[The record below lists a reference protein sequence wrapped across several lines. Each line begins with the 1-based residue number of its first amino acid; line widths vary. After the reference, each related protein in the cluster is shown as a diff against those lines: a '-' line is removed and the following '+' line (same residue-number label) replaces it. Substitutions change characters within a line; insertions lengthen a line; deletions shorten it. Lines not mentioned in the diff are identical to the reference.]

1 METFSHKLPLQ
12 LRFNDVDI
20 MGHVNNAV
28 IMEFFDYGKM
38 KYFDD
43 ADVYVEKEPLTL
55 VIVHYEVDFLGQ
67 ILRGDHPEVW
77 TKVVRFG
84 NKSLE
89 VLQYIVC
96 DGEVKSICKTIMSGY
111 NREKQISEIIP
122 ERIKMAIE
130 RYEYE
135 TQNN

>member
-1 METFSHKLPLQ
+1 MFSHKLPLQ

-43 ADVYVEKEPLTL
+43 AEVYVEKEPITL
-55 VIVHYEVDFLGQ
+55 VIVHSEVDFVGQ

-111 NREKQISEIIP
+111 NREKQISEVIP

>member
-43 ADVYVEKEPLTL
+43 AEIYVEKEPITL
-55 VIVHYEVDFLGQ
+55 VIVHYEVDFVGQ
-67 ILRGDHPEVW
+67 ILRDDHPEVW

-111 NREKQISEIIP
+111 NREKQISEVIP

>member
-43 ADVYVEKEPLTL
+43 AEVYVEKEPITL
-55 VIVHYEVDFLGQ
+55 VIVHYEVDFVGQ

-111 NREKQISEIIP
+111 NREKQISEVIP

>member
-1 METFSHKLPLQ
+1 MEEFGHKLPLQ

-43 ADVYVEKEPLTL
+43 AEVYVEKEPITL
-55 VIVHYEVDFLGQ
+55 VIVHYEVDFVGQ

-111 NREKQISEIIP
+111 NREKQISEVIP

>member
-43 ADVYVEKEPLTL
+43 AEIYVEKEPITL
-55 VIVHYEVDFLGQ
+55 VIVHYEVDFVGQ

-111 NREKQISEIIP
+111 NREKQISEVIP

>member
-1 METFSHKLPLQ
+1 MEETFCHKLPLQ
-12 LRFNDVDI
+12 LRFNDVDM

-43 ADVYVEKEPLTL
+43 AKIYVEKETTTV
-55 VIVHYEVDFLGQ
+55 VIVHYEVDFVGQ
-67 ILRGDHPEVW
+67 IVRNDEPEVY

-89 VLQYIVC
+89 VLQHIVC
-96 DGEVKSICKTIMSGY
+96 NGQVNAVCKTIMSGY
-111 NREKQISEIIP
+111 NRNTQSSDLIP
-122 ERIKMAIE
+122 QSIKDAIMN
-130 RYEYE
+130 YE
-135 TQNN
+135 NNNIK

>member
-1 METFSHKLPLQ
+1 MEEFVHRLPLQ

-38 KYFDD
+38 KYFDN
-43 ADVYVEKEPLTL
+43 AGVYVEKEPITL
-55 VIVHYEVDFLGQ
+55 VIVHYEVDFVGQ
-67 ILRGDHPEVW
+67 ILRGDMPEVW

-96 DGEVKSICKTIMSGY
+96 NGEPKAICKTVMSGY
-111 NREKQISEIIP
+111 NREKQMSETIP
-122 ERIKMAIE
+122 ERIKDAIIN
-130 RYEYE
+130 YE
-135 TQNN
+135 TKQ

>member
-38 KYFDD
+38 KYFDN
-43 ADVYVEKEPLTL
+43 AEVYVEKEPITL
-55 VIVHYEVDFLGQ
+55 VIVHYEVDFVGQ

-111 NREKQISEIIP
+111 NREKQISEVIP